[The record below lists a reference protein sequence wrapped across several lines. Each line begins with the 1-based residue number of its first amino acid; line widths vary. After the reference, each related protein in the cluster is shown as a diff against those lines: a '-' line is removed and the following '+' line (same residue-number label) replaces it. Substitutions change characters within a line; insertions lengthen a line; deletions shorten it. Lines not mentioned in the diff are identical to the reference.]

1 MNLIQRIGLLA
12 VFAIAVSIF
21 ALGIVARWGDPDA
34 LPQTELGAPPP
45 PTGAAEIA
53 AERSSGGRVPIDPA
67 NLLVGQVRRPNA
79 LALEGPDDALGA
91 AGAEVFAVD
100 QRLGPAAALRA
111 VAGASASDALGERTA
126 APTSEGGDAGL
137 GEGDADAILARAIA
151 GPSGRFELE
160 LGAEH
165 DAVQLVA
172 RAPGGF
178 SPVPVVLRRSAA
190 VGESGSPPSSPWPD
204 AVIDLALGADLEIE
218 APPGRLTIRA
228 NLSQGA
234 LVPSGTPLGV
244 RVARVGEA
252 GFVRL
257 FGLPPGIPLVI
268 ESDPDAFAAVRLSTD
283 ALRAGEVRSVRL
295 ASLQG
300 GRFLGRVLDST
311 GQPLAGARVDVGWPK
326 DPGRELRVLR
336 SELTDGDGR
345 FELDRLPAVELVGA
359 VRGTGLPTL
368 DFWLP
373 PHGAAR
379 TSGGFV
385 LEVGAG
391 ARLSGSALGP
401 DGEPLAGV
409 ELEVT
414 PERSQ
419 FVAVEGEVRSATSDA
434 SGAFEVRGLEGRRFV
449 VSARAERA
457 DGTTLRGLA
466 REVEAGVP
474 VTVHLVPTA
483 TLRVVARD
491 RTGAP
496 VTELDVVGSLSDQL
510 SSGQEPG
517 QTVALSLTSPDGNY
531 DVTDLH
537 PGEWRFAF
545 EPRSLAPVADVD
557 VVVPTRDALAIDFE
571 QAASVFGRVVD
582 PDGKPIAGG
591 RVTAWATRPEGLS
604 YRLSA
609 SEATLT
615 DADGRFELRRLR
627 PGKLHLAARHPD
639 FARST
644 WRELELGAGERL
656 NDLELAVRR
665 GAKITGRVLDE
676 NDAPLVDRLVLL
688 HAVEAWDPVRLRTD
702 ENGRFEIGGLVPG
715 EWQVMAL
722 GIVDDDPGAASV
734 DELLLE
740 HVVLADGGTE
750 HVEFGGASTGGGVV
764 RGLAPWAPA
773 EASNWI
779 YVRSSDGGALQSQS
793 LRADGSFA
801 IVTPQ
806 LGEHLISVVLEKA
819 VERGSELFTT
829 IDSVTPQDALA
840 SSGPLVLDRPD
851 VRYSGRVTDDE
862 GRPLAGVPVRIE
874 NVGQLVPGHR
884 LAARF
889 SLCTTDREGRF
900 AFEWL
905 TAGTYRVTIGGLKY
919 VEGGPPVARWGAV
932 VLGPLVMGPGEDP
945 APVAVVLAPP
955 RAVSGRTVD
964 RDGRPVPRAT
974 VFARLPDGQLAHELG
989 LVHSDDEGRFV
1000 YDGLPAE
1007 GEVRFAALAEGL
1019 ANSEIGT
1026 TGSEVRLQLEQ
1037 SGRLVA
1043 EHACEMGG
1051 VLSVRDELGNEV
1063 AGRSDIRDVARSGGM
1078 QWEPGSVTFTDLAPG
1093 RYTVELTD
1101 HDGRRAVKYVQIE
1114 AGGERRVALTLLR

>member
-21 ALGIVARWGDPDA
+21 ALGIVARWGDPEA
-34 LPQTELGAPPP
+34 VPQTELGAPPP
-45 PTGAAEIA
+45 SPAGVVEVGAD
-53 AERSSGGRVPIDPA
+53 RSSGARVSVDPA
-67 NLLVGQVRRPNA
+67 SLLVGQVRRPSA
-79 LALEGPDDALGA
+79 LAAPGPDTSLGA

-100 QRLGPAAALRA
+100 QRLSPGAALRA
-111 VAGASASDALGERTA
+111 VAGATA
-126 APTSEGGDAGL
+126 ADGRGEQAATTSEG
-137 GEGDADAILARAIA
+137 GDADAILARAIA
-151 GPSGRFELE
+151 GPTGHFELAI
-160 LGAEH
+160 GDEH
-165 DAVQLVA
+165 EAVQLVA
-172 RAPGGF
+172 RAPSGF
-178 SPVPVVLRRSAA
+178 SPVPVAVRRSTA
-190 VGESGSPPSSPWPD
+190 VGGTGVVRSGAWPD
-204 AVIDLALGADLEIE
+204 AIIDLALGADLEIE
-218 APPGRLTIRA
+218 APSGRLTIRA
-228 NLSQGA
+228 NFSQGA

-244 RVARVGEA
+244 RVVQVGEA
-252 GFVRL
+252 GFVRI

-268 ESDPDAFAAVRLSTD
+268 ESDPDAYAAVRLVAE
-283 ALRAGEVRSVRL
+283 ALRAGEVRAVRL
-295 ASLQG
+295 EATQG
-300 GRFLGRVLDST
+300 GRFLGRVLDT
-311 GQPLAGARVDVGWPK
+311 AGQPLAGARVDVGWPK
-326 DPGRELRVLR
+326 DPGRELQVLR
-336 SELTDGDGR
+336 SELTDEDGR
-345 FELDRLPAVELVGA
+345 FDLDRLPAVELVGA

-391 ARLSGSALGP
+391 TRLSGSALGP
-401 DGEPLAGV
+401 DGVPLAGV
-409 ELEVT
+409 LLDVT

-419 FVAVEGEVRSATSDA
+419 YVAVEREVRSATSDA
-434 SGAFEVRGLEGRRFV
+434 NGAFEVRGLEGRRFV
-449 VSARAERA
+449 VSARTELA

-474 VTVHLVPTA
+474 VVVHLTPTA

-491 RTGAP
+491 RAGAP
-496 VTELDVVGSLSDQL
+496 VTELDVEGSLSDQL

-531 DVTDLH
+531 DVVDLY

-545 EPRSLAPVADVD
+545 EPRALAPVTDVD
-557 VVVPTRDALAIDFE
+557 VVVPARTALAIDFE
-571 QAASVFGRVVD
+571 LAASVFGRVVD
-582 PDGKPIAGG
+582 PDGRPIAGG

-665 GAKITGRVLDE
+665 GATITGRVLDE
-676 NDAPLVDRLVLL
+676 NGAPLVDRLVLL

-702 ENGRFEIGGLVPG
+702 EDGRFEIGGLVPG

-734 DELLLE
+734 DELLME
-740 HVVLADGGTE
+740 HVVLEDGGAE
-750 HVEFGGASTGGGVV
+750 HVEFGGASAGGGVV
-764 RGLAPWAPA
+764 RGIAPWAPA
-773 EASNWI
+773 EASNWV
-779 YVRSSDGGALQSQS
+779 YVRSSDGGTLQSQT
-793 LRADGSFA
+793 LRDDGSFA
-801 IVTPQ
+801 VVTSG
-806 LGEHLISVVLEKA
+806 LGQHLVSVVLEKA
-819 VERGSELFTT
+819 VEQGSELFAT
-829 IDSVTPQDALA
+829 IESLTPQDALA
-840 SSGPLVLDRPD
+840 SSGPVVLDRPD
-851 VRYSGRVTDDE
+851 ARYSGRVTDDA

-932 VLGPLVMGPGEDP
+932 VLGPLTMGPGEDP
-945 APVAVVLAPP
+945 APVDVVLAPP

-974 VFARLPDGQLAHELG
+974 VFARLPGGQLAHELG

-1007 GEVRFAALAEGL
+1007 GEVRFAALAAGL
-1019 ANSEIGT
+1019 ASSEFGT
-1026 TGSEVRLQLEQ
+1026 TGSEVRLKLEQ

-1043 EHACEMGG
+1043 EHACAVGG

-1101 HDGRRAVKYVQIE
+1101 HDGRRAVKYVQLD
-1114 AGGERRVALTLLR
+1114 GGDERRVALTLLR